1 MIRLIPVQEVIE
13 EIAWLD
19 RDFLF
24 ALQVADETEELL
36 VEHGAVVDWQEL
48 TQAVQG
54 TSPIPFWELIDRVGE
69 EDACVV
75 FLRADEACD
84 EVGIFSHTLGKIS
97 LVEGTVER
105 HPGIGTLRAQRM
117 PEGMME
123 SSAVGGVVCGI
134 ASDETAE
141 LLCRGLFAF
150 DGFQIIHV
158 LS

>member
-54 TSPIPFWELIDRVGE
+54 TSPYPLLG
-69 EDACVV
+69 
-75 FLRADEACD
+75 AD
-84 EVGIFSHTLGKIS
+84 
-97 LVEGTVER
+97 
-105 HPGIGTLRAQRM
+105 
-117 PEGMME
+117 
-123 SSAVGGVVCGI
+123 
-134 ASDETAE
+134 
-141 LLCRGLFAF
+141 
-150 DGFQIIHV
+150 
-158 LS
+158 